1 MEKYW
6 NWSGVYIGVRQKDYL
21 VACDGAI
28 IGRFYGKE
36 LYNQEGFYIGE
47 MGKNNRLI
55 KNRTKET
62 NRRSAFSYGVK
73 GVITSRLRDC
83 APYPMI
89 YGFEDFS

>member
-6 NWSGVYIGVRQKDYL
+6 NWSGIYIGVRQRDYL
-21 VACDGAI
+21 VSCDGAI
-28 IGRFYGKE
+28 IGKFYGKE

-47 MGKNNRLI
+47 LGKNNRLI
-55 KNRTKET
+55 KDLTKESF
-62 NRRSAFSYGVK
+62 RRSAFSYGVK
-73 GVITSRLRDC
+73 GTMTPRLRDC